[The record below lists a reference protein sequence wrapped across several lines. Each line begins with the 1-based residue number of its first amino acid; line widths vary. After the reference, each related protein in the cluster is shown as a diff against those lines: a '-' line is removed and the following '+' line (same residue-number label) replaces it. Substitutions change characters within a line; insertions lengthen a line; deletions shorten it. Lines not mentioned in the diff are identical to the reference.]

1 VLPADLEGDQPV
13 IAQVDAL
20 HDGVALEVPEVKSPP
35 VLAGGDIG
43 GVEPVQERVRR
54 APLARDQRVLA
65 RLVPE
70 VVHELQA
77 VRLALPALGDREV
90 ACVEHREAARQVAV
104 GVAQHRDRDDV
115 AGHAVHGVGRAQ
127 PELVLD
133 LLALD
138 HVLDSRLAWLADV
151 EDVDSR
157 GAHAGHDQRVAL
169 QLGVA
174 RRGARVPT
182 EVVELVAD
190 VGHLRAM
197 DDLPIGG

>member
-1 VLPADLEGDQPV
+1 MLPADLEGDQPV

-90 ACVEHREAARQVAV
+90 ACVEHREAARAVPV
-104 GVAQHRDRDDV
+104 GVPEHGDGHDV
-115 AGHAVHGVGRAQ
+115 ARHAVHGVRGAE
-127 PELVLD
+127 PELLLD
-133 LLALD
+133 LLPLD
-138 HVLDSRLAWLADV
+138 HVLDPRRPWVGDV
-151 EDVDSR
+151 EDVN
-157 GAHAGHDQRVAL
+157 A
-169 QLGVA
+169 
-174 RRGARVPT
+174 
-182 EVVELVAD
+182 
-190 VGHLRAM
+190 
-197 DDLPIGG
+197 